1 MGRGGGW
8 GLPNY
13 PPLDYRPVSNN
24 MLIYRQTFSVDIK
37 YSYFTQYLRV
47 HSILKKY
54 LKSACNSTIIK
65 SIYDLQN
72 TNKQKRIHQTLTL

>member
-1 MGRGGGW
+1 MGG

-13 PPLDYRPVSNN
+13 PPLDYRPVSNK
-24 MLIYRQTFSVDIK
+24 MLIYRQTFAVVIK

-47 HSILKKY
+47 HRIFKKY

-72 TNKQKRIHQTLTL
+72 TNKQKHIHQTFIVDCK